1 MEAISRP
8 PYLGVPAIAALDHYT
23 GACDSNDPNL
33 ETEDQMQSNQ
43 RFVMCS
49 IVTTVI
55 LALAV
60 AIGTLSSA
68 LGVPLGAIVLGEVS
82 AFACLVAFTM
92 LIWAAIQ
99 DGKHPDPTA
108 AN

>member
-8 PYLGVPAIAALDHYT
+8 PYLGVPAIAAPDHYT
-23 GACDSNDPNL
+23 GAGDSNDPNL
-33 ETEDQMQSNQ
+33 DTEDQMQSNQ
-43 RFVMCS
+43 CFVMCS

-82 AFACLVAFTM
+82 AFACLVAFTL